1 MGGSAG
7 KPCGWCPGS
16 DWWPGSA
23 ASSRDHDLQDDGV
36 RERLRHGR
44 QPSHEPRRL
53 VGRGHPAHRRAGYR
67 RRRRRPRVRRARIGS
82 GRVGRRPDDLLQLGR
97 FARGDVR
104 ERCPL
109 QHTSCRPTGVG
120 QPAGHDARDR
130 RRHVREPLHVRWRA
144 SLETDAAT
152 YESRCTSDGERAELH
167 LAPVRSPAPVP
178 GLAIAPGERQAA
190 LGTVGVPHLV
200 VLVADVE
207 LVDVVS
213 RGRLL
218 RSDPVLGPAGANVNF
233 ISPAGRAS
241 EWRMRTYERGV
252 EDETLACGTGAVA
265 AACALADWGLAKL
278 PVTFWT
284 RSAKRLEIRARK
296 TPEGLYDDV
305 WLGGEARLVVRGV
318 IN

>member
-1 MGGSAG
+1 MDGPPAQTDGLVRPHLVGTTIYKMTGSGNDFVMVDSRHTSPA
-7 KPCGWCPGS
+7 
-16 DWWPGSA
+16 DWSVEDIRAVCARGTGVGADGLVFVGPGSA
-23 ASSRDHDLQDDGV
+23 PDGSDVVRMIYFNSDGSRAAMCGNAALCST
-36 RERLRHGR
+36 RLAA
-44 QPSHEPRRL
+44 RL
-53 VGRGHPAHRRAGYR
+53 GLANPQGM
-67 RRRRRPRVRRARIGS
+67 
-82 GRVGRRPDDLLQLGR
+82 
-97 FARGDVR
+97 
-104 ERCPL
+104 
-109 QHTSCRPTGVG
+109 T
-120 QPAGHDARDR
+120 
-130 RRHVREPLHVRWRA
+130 
-144 SLETDAAT
+144 LETDAAT

-200 VLVADVE
+200 VLVEDVE

-241 EWRMRTYERGV
+241 DWRMRTYERGV